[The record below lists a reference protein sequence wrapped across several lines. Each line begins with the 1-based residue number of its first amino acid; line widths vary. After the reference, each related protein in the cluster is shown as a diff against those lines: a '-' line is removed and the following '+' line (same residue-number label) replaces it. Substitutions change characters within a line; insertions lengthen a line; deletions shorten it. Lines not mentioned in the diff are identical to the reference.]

1 MPDLGRIP
9 LLAAHLAALLLLPF
23 LFLGIVGRVKSFWAG
38 RRGPGLLQPWYD
50 WVRLLRKG
58 TVTSTGASFL
68 RTLAPSF
75 VLAATCFAAALVP
88 APDGQPLVPLAGDFV
103 FFAYAL
109 ALSRFFLLLAALDT
123 GGAFEGMAASREGL
137 YAALTEPGFFLLL
150 GSFALLAGATDFASL
165 LRAAHASVDSA
176 PLLIVLGALLLFQL
190 LLVEGSRV
198 PVDDPATHLELTMV
212 HEALVLDAAG
222 PDLAFFQY
230 AAALKTVL
238 VGMLCAALLVPA
250 DATGWAVLAARVG
263 VVLGLA
269 VAVGL
274 IESWFARL
282 MLSRVPQFLLLLT
295 SIGLALA
302 AGVVLY
308 AVKGG

>member
-1 MPDLGRIP
+1 MADLGRLP
-9 LLAAHLAALLLLPF
+9 LIAAHLAAVLVLPF
-23 LFLGIVGRVKSFWAG
+23 LFLGVIGRVKSFWAG

-50 WVRLLRKG
+50 MLRLLRKG
-58 TVTSTGASFL
+58 SVSNTNASFL
-68 RTLAPSF
+68 RALAPSV
-75 VLAATCFAAALVP
+75 VLAAALFAAALAP
-88 APDGQPLVPLAGDFV
+88 TPDGRPLVPLAGDFV

-109 ALSRFFLLLAALDT
+109 ALGRFFLLLAALDT
-123 GGAFEGMAASREGL
+123 GGAFEGMGASREGL

-150 GSFALLAGATDFASL
+150 GSFALLTGAADFATL
-165 LRAAHASVDSA
+165 LGAAHASVDSA
-176 PLLIVLGALLLFQL
+176 PLLVVLGAVLLFLL

-212 HEALVLDAAG
+212 HEAMVLDAAG

-230 AAALKTVL
+230 AAALKAVL
-238 VGMLCAALLVPA
+238 VGLVCAALLVPA
-250 DATGWAVLAARVG
+250 DAAGWTTLAARVG

-274 IESWFARL
+274 VESWFARL
-282 MLSRVPQFLLLLT
+282 KLSRVPQFLLLLT

-308 AVKGG
+308 AARGN